1 MSKHLIKSG
10 ATWLESRIEWRMED
24 GREDEGLVTT
34 TETETET
41 ETETLLLAATG
52 SGDGDS
58 NGTET
63 GET

>member
-41 ETETLLLAATG
+41 LLLAATG

-63 GET
+63 RET